1 MPENQ
6 SATIIKRIAAP
17 VTVTPSSLSG
27 YTNITDFTFTSHV
40 TGDINN
46 NIADKVSQAKLV
58 WDFGD
63 GTSVSNANVTQV
75 NHIYN
80 YPGTYTVEVFYYDS
94 HGDAYLGSLT
104 KTVTIYNYRETE
116 LSLMKGV
123 SSFSINAGNADLSRN
138 AIPLYVRTTWQDY
151 NPNGNTVYFTASG
164 SKSDIYDNNYKYAF
178 LLPFRSFYTLEDGEY
193 KRSNKIT
200 LNLTPK
206 YFELDTD
213 GETPIEIDQTGL
225 TSPSGTMLYAE
236 SVVDSE
242 LAPKIYYFDDLPSTV
257 RLIGALD
264 TSKNKL
270 PDFYIN
276 DIPTD
281 INLAGINYMESNIG
295 YFDIKVRPSTPAK
308 IVFTSTGH
316 KDMPVHNRKIA
327 DTNFQVFAAVGDVS
341 GNILKYYPEFTL
353 SAQGV
358 EDGIPNTFSALVYNI
373 SSFNSLNLPP
383 LEDPSTYSASTS
395 SSNISSLSTNKFPFS
410 TSLSSTQISSFGYLN
425 ITPKSLYE
433 DKILGVSARPSIDT
447 NDTNAPLITGGMY
460 FKVYQDNTISQECK
474 HNEDFDYGQTLEDY
488 RLQEILL
495 NDGSVFFNSILKKI
509 VGTNSSKSNFYGKTI
524 YEKIANFVEN
534 NADVDECN
542 IDKLQDLYKIFNEDP
557 NFSLLLAPPELKRL
571 YDLLTVRVSRLMGS
585 LEKYN
590 QNFDTFYT
598 QNSAY
603 GVNIDVSNPLSV
615 ETYTV
620 TAGTNFVARQ
630 KFSNEYILI
639 EPMNVPI
646 TTVESGATTS
656 QYPLSNFNLSS
667 SWGWPLDE
675 TTTGDN
681 LSLIYD
687 FYPFVNKY
695 NNIKK
700 DSVIDYSNVLND
712 APYLI
717 DTLSAWT
724 ATNKTQYNI
733 IDKQIRDGL
742 NL

>member
-63 GTSVSNANVTQV
+63 GTSVSTANVTQV

-80 YPGTYTVEVFYYDS
+80 YPGTYTIEVFYYDS
-94 HGDAYLGSLT
+94 QGDAYLGSLT

-236 SVVDSE
+236 SVVDPE

-358 EDGIPNTFSALVYNI
+358 EDSIPNTFSALVYNLSAI
-373 SSFNSLNLPP
+373 LSSGPP
-383 LEDPSTYSASTS
+383 YDDPGTYSASTS
-395 SSNISSLSTNKFPFS
+395 STIISSLSTNKFPFS

-433 DKILGVSARPSIDT
+433 NKILGVSARPSIDI
-447 NDTNAPLITGGMY
+447 NDTNAPLITGSMY
-460 FKVYQDNTISQECK
+460 FNVVSYDPGEECK
-474 HNEDFDYGQTLEDY
+474 HNENFNYSQTLKDY
-488 RLQEILL
+488 RLQDVLVNE
-495 NDGSVFFNSILKKI
+495 GSDFFSEVLGKI
-509 VGTNSSKSNFYGKTI
+509 VGNNINRSNFYGKKI

-542 IDKLQDLYKIFNEDP
+542 IDKLQDLYKILNEDP

-571 YDLLTVRVSRLMGS
+571 YDFLTIRVSKLIGS
-585 LEKYN
+585 PEKYN
-590 QNFDTFYT
+590 NNFDTFYT

-630 KFSNEYILI
+630 RFSNEYILI

-675 TTTGDN
+675 TTTGSN

-687 FYPFVNKY
+687 FYPFVNSY
-695 NNIKK
+695 NNVKK
-700 DSVIDYSNVLND
+700 ESVIDYSNVLNNTPRNVD
-712 APYLI
+712 S
-717 DTLSAWT
+717 LSAWT
-724 ATNKTQYNI
+724 GINKTQHNI